1 MNIEINLKELK
12 EFKRIFKSDFI
23 QVTAMGNKVE
33 LYSRDC
39 KIEFLKVVLDAKIY
53 EDGTVMLPTYLID
66 VLPPGNITIT
76 EKGLNNEN
84 TLIDFKEF
92 DKKATYET
100 FAIDDILVKD
110 IKGEILKEMLE
121 VKHAIAKDECR
132 PVLEN
137 ICLRG
142 NDAVSLDGYRL
153 SKRTTNF
160 NLDRD
165 IFISKDVV
173 KIINKIKVNGN
184 GFIGV
189 QEENI
194 IFKIDEY
201 FIRFKN
207 VSGEFIEYNGLIPK
221 ENKIICNVDSKIML
235 KVLQRAKRLGE
246 YLVNVNIKNKSMDL
260 TINRFDIT
268 FNERI
273 NVECNGEINLG
284 LNINYLIDTFKVLKG
299 NVSMELNSK
308 VTPVICKQNG
318 KLELILPIRLSKQ
331 GDE

>member
-23 QVTAMGNKVE
+23 QVTAIDNKVE
-33 LYSRDC
+33 LYSMDC
-39 KIEFLKVVLDAKIY
+39 KVEILKVVPDAKVH
-53 EDGTVMLPTYLID
+53 EDGIVIIPTYLID
-66 VLPPGNITIT
+66 VLPPGDIIIT

-92 DKKATYET
+92 NKTATYKPFSPDE
-100 FAIDDILVKD
+100 ILVKD
-110 IKGEILKEMLE
+110 IKEEVLKEILE

-132 PVLEN
+132 PILEN
-137 ICLRG
+137 ICLRK

-153 SKRTTNF
+153 SKRTTDF

-165 IFISKDVV
+165 IFIYKDIV
-173 KIINKIKVNGN
+173 KIINKIKIKGTS
-184 GFIGV
+184 FIGI
-189 QEENI
+189 QEEDV

-207 VSGEFIEYNGLIPK
+207 ISGDFIEYNGLIPIK
-221 ENKIICNVDSKIML
+221 ENKVVCDVDSNIVF

-246 YLVNVNIKNKSMDL
+246 YLLNVSISNGHMDFM
-260 TINRFDIT
+260 INRFDIT

-273 NVECNGEINLG
+273 NVECNGEIELA

-299 NVSMELNSK
+299 EVRIELTGK
-308 VTPVICKQNG
+308 VTPVIFKQSG
-318 KLELILPIRLSKQ
+318 KLELILPIRLSK
-331 GDE
+331 